1 MGEDLVL
8 SLETEVLGDEGVGIC
23 QVGWLGFVGVLDG
36 SVQGEFVVVA
46 GWELVGLIVGGEFL
60 FFEV

>member
-1 MGEDLVL
+1 
-8 SLETEVLGDEGVGIC
+8 
-23 QVGWLGFVGVLDG
+23 VGWLGFVGVFDG

-46 GWELVGLIVGGEFL
+46 GWELVGLIGGEFL